1 MTGWFLA
8 WIIRG
13 KEDPKEV
20 KMEQEREEDIDRL
33 ERKIQSVGTQTGR
46 LGLVVFLVGL
56 FMALIEASG
65 GTIILALGLVI
76 AVQGAIIQYVFK

>member
-1 MTGWFLA
+1 
-8 WIIRG
+8 
-13 KEDPKEV
+13 
-20 KMEQEREEDIDRL
+20 MEQEREEDIDRL

-65 GTIILALGLVI
+65 GTIILALGLMI